1 MNSTKR
7 TALAVPALSLAAML
21 AMALP
26 ASAASSDGSNEAT
39 LKPVALNG
47 VDGSGMAMTTIK
59 DGVLTV
65 TFTADGLLA
74 DNPHAAHIHFGAE
87 ARHECPAAS
96 DDASGDGTLT
106 TTEGGPAY
114 GDIVV
119 SLTKTGD
126 TSPKSGLAV
135 DRFDTA
141 KDGKINYQ
149 RGSIAISDDVAK
161 AIVAGQ
167 SAVVIH
173 GVDHNH
179 DGKYDGDT
187 KSDLDQ
193 SLPTEATDPALCGVL
208 EVSQMSATPSGGA
221 QTGSGSTAGVQDA
234 GVLAAGGLALAAGAL
249 LIARRRRETADA
261 SVTD

>member
-1 MNSTKR
+1 MKAR
-7 TALAVPALSLAAML
+7 TRFALAAPALGFATMIALAG
-21 AMALP
+21 P
-26 ASAASSDGSNEAT
+26 ASAADGSAQGT
-39 LKPVALNG
+39 LAPVALNG
-47 VDGSGMAMTTIK
+47 VDGGGTAMTTIN
-59 DGVLTV
+59 GTTLTV
-65 TFTADGLLA
+65 DVHRRRPARRQPARRAHPLRRRG
-74 DNPHAAHIHFGAE
+74 AARVPGRVATT
-87 ARHECPAAS
+87 RAAT
-96 DDASGDGTLT
+96 GTLN

-141 KDGKINYQ
+141 KGGKINYQ
-149 RGSIAISDDVAK
+149 RGSIKISDDVAK

-187 KSDLDQ
+187 KSDLDP

-208 EVSQMSATPSGGA
+208 AVSQMSATPSGGA

-234 GVLAAGGLALAAGAL
+234 GLLAAGGVALAAGAL
-249 LIARRRRETADA
+249 LIARRRRVTADA
-261 SVTD
+261 TVTD